1 MAPKSYEWIQK
12 HRDKLRERYDGKTI
26 IVCENKIVK
35 VFDDA
40 VDPITIYDEAI
51 QICSL
56 RSPTT
61 SSYGSG
67 KDWSYTYVG
76 GEEEYLL

>member
-1 MAPKSYEWIQK
+1 MKGGCNMVSKSYEWIQK
-12 HRDKLRERYDGKTI
+12 HRDKLQEKYDGKTI
-26 IVCENKIVK
+26 IVCEDKIVR

-51 QICSL
+51 QIC
-56 RSPTT
+56 
-61 SSYGSG
+61 GG